1 MKVLIITPRIP
12 YPPFRGDKLKI
23 FNISKNLLKR
33 NEVKI
38 LTFINRSSELNDVEQ
53 LKKNGIDIDTI
64 RLSSITSYLTTSR
77 SLLTLDP
84 LQVSYYYSKKMHERI
99 EKITSTEK
107 FDLIYFH
114 LISSAQYLKS
124 VKDESALKVIDFTD
138 AVSLYLS
145 RYVKVL
151 KNPIKK
157 IVFYYEYKSIS
168 RYEKI
173 AREFD
178 TLFICSYNDKE
189 FLERRKIHDNIQIL
203 LNGFDSDSFKSE
215 KIEPEKDRIIFS
227 GNMPYFPN
235 KDAVLYFVNEIFPLV
250 LKIKPKAKFYIVGQ
264 QPPKE
269 ILALQSDNIIVT
281 GFVEDIRKEYLLSQI
296 NVAPIRFGA
305 GTLNK
310 IIESLALGIP
320 TIATSLSIQ
329 GFPDELKK
337 YIFTADTPE
346 AFANLILK
354 ILDNP
359 NIRDEMTSA
368 SEKVFSMLNWEKIV
382 NDFEEYIHSR
392 IIKNISK

>member
-1 MKVLIITPRIP
+1 M
-12 YPPFRGDKLKI
+12 
-23 FNISKNLLKR
+23 
-33 NEVKI
+33 
-38 LTFINRSSELNDVEQ
+38 NRSSELKDVEQ
-53 LKKNGIDIDTI
+53 LKKNGIDIETI
-64 RLSSITSYLTTSR
+64 KLSAITSYLTTSR

-84 LQVSYYYSKKMHERI
+84 LQVSYYYSNKMHERI
-99 EKITSTEK
+99 AKITSTEK

-178 TLFICSYNDKE
+178 TLFICSNNDKD

-250 LKIKPKAKFYIVGQ
+250 LKKKPNAKFYIVGQ

-269 ILALQSDNIIVT
+269 ILALQSDNIFVT

-320 TIATSLSIQ
+320 TVATSLSIQ

-346 AFANLILK
+346 TFANVILK

-359 NIRDEMTSA
+359 NIRNEMTAA

-382 NDFEEYIHSR
+382 SDFEDYIRSR
-392 IIKNISK
+392 INKKNIK